1 MMTPFERPHNTTA
14 GTAPLY
20 RHPADEQPAPVSWT
34 PAVNE
39 VRKAVEA
46 RLGVK
51 LNHALVQWYRGGMD
65 YISEHADK
73 VRPINEL
80 VHRFVRAHSHF
91 HAHIDIILSSDA
103 LQFYSSH
110 SHSRLFSCHN
120 LHLHASP
127 VFGGYACCFR

>member
-1 MMTPFERPHNTTA
+1 MTSFERAHNTTA

-80 VHRFVRAHSHF
+80 VHSFVRAHSHF
-91 HAHIDIILSSDA
+91 DAPIDIIPSSNA
-103 LQFYSSH
+103 VQFDSSR
-110 SHSRLFSCHN
+110 SHLRLFSCHN
-120 LHLHASP
+120 
-127 VFGGYACCFR
+127 

>member
-1 MMTPFERPHNTTA
+1 
-14 GTAPLY
+14 
-20 RHPADEQPAPVSWT
+20 VSWT

-39 VRKAVEA
+39 VRKAVEV

-73 VRPINEL
+73 VRPISEL
-80 VHRFVRAHSHF
+80 VHSFVRAHSHF
-91 HAHIDIILSSDA
+91 DAPIDIIPSSNTV
-103 LQFYSSH
+103 QFDSSR

-120 LHLHASP
+120 
-127 VFGGYACCFR
+127 